1 MDSSVLIS
9 YVLYNMSFLMFFNAL
24 RDQFNEI
31 AIGILAISSAGHTRE
46 YPNHRNLVVH
56 LLEPGDKILHSRRN
70 RDSLVGGH
78 IERLEDFNA

>member
-31 AIGILAISSAGHTRE
+31 AIWVLGISSAGHTRE

-56 LLEPGDKILHSRRN
+56 LLEPGDKILHSRWN
-70 RDSLVGGH
+70 GDSLVRGH
-78 IERLEDFNA
+78 VERLEDLDA